1 MSKRKNTPKDS
12 LIRLIIS
19 TISIFIMAVNYNLF
33 FLRNNIV
40 SGGVSGLATIINA
53 ILKIAPGITIL
64 VFNIALVVI
73 SFFTLGKRATG
84 RTIIGSIL
92 YPVFVTLTA
101 PWVVKLYSLTN
112 FKEFILVVL
121 VSGLIY
127 GTFNGIIYKT
137 GYSTGGMDTLI
148 LIVNKYFKIST
159 GASSLIINLILI
171 IIGAFTFG
179 IEKAVYGI
187 IIIVL
192 NTVMINKIQ
201 LGISN
206 AKMFYI
212 TTKKTEEVKEAIKSL
227 GAGYT
232 IMNTEG
238 GHTHGRNHM
247 IMCVVPTMSYYMF
260 RKTIMDV
267 DNEAFIIINDCYQVY
282 GGHIKEN
289 FPFI

>member
-1 MSKRKNTPKDS
+1 MRKRKNTPKDS
-12 LIRLIIS
+12 AIRLIIS
-19 TISIFIMAVNYNLF
+19 SISIFIMAVNYNLF

-40 SGGVSGLATIINA
+40 SGGVSGLATICHTIFK
-53 ILKIAPGITIL
+53 LAPGVTIL
-64 VFNIALVVI
+64 VFNIALVII

-92 YPVFVTLTA
+92 YPVFVSLTA
-101 PWVVKLYSLTN
+101 PLVVKLYQYTN

-159 GASSLIINLILI
+159 GAASLIINI
-171 IIGAFTFG
+171 IIIIVGAFTFG

-192 NTVMINKIQ
+192 NTIMINKIQ
-201 LGISN
+201 LGISD

-212 TTKKTEEVKEAIKSL
+212 TTKKVEEVKDAIKSL

-232 IMNTEG
+232 MMNTEG
-238 GHTHGRNHM
+238 GHTQGKNHM
-247 IMCVVPTMSYYMF
+247 IMCVVPTLSYYMF

-267 DNEAFIIINDCYQVY
+267 DNEAFIIISDCYQVY